1 MSPSRFLVNSYAG
14 AKFSDPPSPQFLPK
28 PPSSWMQFNNDKEN
42 EPVVST
48 TPCVQMTNVLKVML
62 NVQA

>member
-1 MSPSRFLVNSYAG
+1 MSPSRFLVNNGYAG
-14 AKFSDPPSPQFLPK
+14 AKFSDPPSPKFLPK
-28 PPSSWMQFNNDKEN
+28 PPSSWMQFTNDKEN
-42 EPVVST
+42 EPVVA